1 MTQYKGIPLDDDMV
15 VQSILQEVAEAD
27 YDGTNALSYQ
37 REQSTRA
44 YNGVDF
50 PDGLQPTT
58 GMSSLVINK
67 VQPAVET
74 LTTYLTKIFCSD
86 KETVVFNPTN
96 PNFRNA
102 MAKQSTMLANHLNP

>member
-1 MTQYKGIPLDDDMV
+1 MTIHQRPMDDDEI
-15 VQSILQEVAEAD
+15 VQFIQQEKSEAD

-44 YNGVDF
+44 YAGVDF

-58 GMSSLVINK
+58 GMASVVINK

-74 LTTYLTKIFCSD
+74 LVTYLTNIFCND

-96 PNFRNA
+96 PNLGQ
-102 MAKQSTMLANHLNP
+102 MVSQHSSLLTHLS